1 MRDHMNN
8 NQNDTQADIF
18 GRIIVM
24 NSYWSILFIIVTI
37 FAGYRDMRLGLIFLF
52 VMVLIFIIYLDDQ
65 VNHNENISMLE

>member
-8 NQNDTQADIF
+8 NQNDTQDDIF

>member
-1 MRDHMNN
+1 MPAKISPVVRGG
-8 NQNDTQADIF
+8 A
-18 GRIIVM
+18 V
-24 NSYWSILFIIVTI
+24 SILFIIVTI